1 MQSGWGGETAF
12 STVTENAQRH
22 GRFHV
27 RRPESAVVTYRE
39 PANNKIRWFQPQ
51 EEETESPTASPT
63 EKASRSARQAQTAPT
78 GLGRSAVFVN
88 ARLMR
93 LGLILTLAA
102 HRSAAYVPA
111 SVSQDECGNHLDLS
125 GWELD
130 LPIKDGSGM
139 KIIKSPQLSSYSS
152 QYFRWVGDACECW
165 APTSGAVSQ
174 HGGGPRSELRQNH
187 EFGFSGSHKME
198 LVTAVLQIP
207 RESKK
212 VVVAQ
217 IKGVSLDVH
226 SASNPR
232 SGAPLRDTVF
242 EQDAVGGSCLITAL
256 VQYIGGTLQVQFI
269 DKSCNAVVKPLGHYE
284 LGEKISLSL
293 QTEDSKVEIVSDKG
307 SASYEYSWVHSSYKQ
322 AFKAGVYDHGTSS
335 SATDGGMT
343 HLYKLSTSHSL
354 DDGRQA
360 SYPEVTTV
368 SGKITFY
375 AAGDNCPPGGVW
387 HAEVGQHT
395 ISCSG
400 NCS

>member
-1 MQSGWGGETAF
+1 M
-12 STVTENAQRH
+12 
-22 GRFHV
+22 
-27 RRPESAVVTYRE
+27 
-39 PANNKIRWFQPQ
+39 
-51 EEETESPTASPT
+51 
-63 EKASRSARQAQTAPT
+63 
-78 GLGRSAVFVN
+78 N

-335 SATDGGMT
+335 SATDGGKT
-343 HLYKLSTSHSL
+343 HLYKISTSHSL

-387 HAEVGQHT
+387 HAEVWQHT